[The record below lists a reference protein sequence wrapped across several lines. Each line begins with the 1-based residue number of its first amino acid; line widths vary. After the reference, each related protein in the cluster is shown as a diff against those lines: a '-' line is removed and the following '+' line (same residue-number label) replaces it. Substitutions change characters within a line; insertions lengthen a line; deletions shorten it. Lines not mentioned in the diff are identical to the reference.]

1 MSKIVSMLMMILF
14 SLIVGYIVKLLHERD
29 KLKLP
34 FPIEKIRRFL
44 QRLTLIGFIP
54 ITVTTSVW
62 IAPIQNLQI
71 IALPFIGLSA
81 LVAGS
86 LIAVSFTKPL
96 NLNRKQKAVF
106 FLSGGFSN
114 LGSLGGLI
122 AFILLGETGFALVSF
137 YIFLERIWYFGV
149 GFPYAKNH
157 SLDKGEKESIRV
169 IFRRMFVDPFVLTT
183 LISMAAGIL
192 LNLSGL
198 GRPFFFESVNGDLV
212 PLGSV
217 LILIS
222 IGMGMRLRA
231 VKNYIKQGLIIIMI
245 KALIIPALIVSIS
258 YFLGMGNIAGGLP
271 LKVILI
277 LSAMPIGFTALVPP
291 SIYDLDL
298 DMANSC
304 WLISNGA
311 LIFIVPLLAVLVPL
325 I

>member
-1 MSKIVSMLMMILF
+1 MLLMIII
-14 SLIVGYIVKLLHERD
+14 SLTVGYIIKTLHNKE
-29 KLKLP
+29 KIHLP
-34 FPIEKIRRFL
+34 LPIESIRKFL

-62 IAPIQNLQI
+62 IAPIRDLQI

-81 LVAGS
+81 LAAGS
-86 LIAVSFTKPL
+86 LIALFFAGKMK
-96 NLNRKQKAVF
+96 LNRKQKAVF
-106 FLSGGFSN
+106 FVSGGFSN

-149 GFPYAKNH
+149 GFPYAKSH
-157 SLDKGEKESIRV
+157 SLEEGQKESFTV
-169 IFRRMFVDPFVLTT
+169 IFKRMFVDPFVLTT
-183 LISMAAGIL
+183 LFSMLAGIA
-192 LNLSGL
+192 LNLGGL
-198 GRPFFFESVNGDLV
+198 NRPGIFESINAVLV

-217 LILIS
+217 FILIS
-222 IGMGMRLRA
+222 IGMGMRLAA
-231 VKNYIKQGLIIIMI
+231 VKNYVKHGLLMVMI
-245 KALIIPALIVSIS
+245 KSLIIPVLIVSVS
-258 YFLGMGNIAGGLP
+258 YILGMGNIADGLP

-291 SIYDLDL
+291 SIYNLDL

-311 LIFIVPLLAVLVPL
+311 LLIIVPLLTILVPL

>member
-1 MSKIVSMLMMILF
+1 MSEIISMLLMIII
-14 SLIVGYIVKLLHERD
+14 SLTVGYIVKTLHSKEIMR
-29 KLKLP
+29 LP
-34 FPIEKIRRFL
+34 FPIENIRKFL

-62 IAPIQNLQI
+62 IAPIKNLQI

-81 LVAGS
+81 LAAGS
-86 LIAVSFTKPL
+86 LIALLFTGPL
-96 NLNRKQKAVF
+96 KLNRKQKAVYF
-106 FLSGGFSN
+106 VSGGFSN
-114 LGSLGGLI
+114 LGSLGSLI
-122 AFILLGETGFALVSF
+122 AFILLGEEGFALVAF

-149 GFPYAKNH
+149 GFPYAKSH
-157 SLDKGEKESIRV
+157 SLDEGQRDSFKIILK
-169 IFRRMFVDPFVLTT
+169 RMFVDPFVLTT
-183 LISMAAGIL
+183 LLSMIAGIA

-198 GRPFFFESVNGDLV
+198 NRPDTFESINAVLV

-217 LILIS
+217 FILIS
-222 IGMGMRLRA
+222 IGMGMKLGA
-231 VKNYIKQGLIIIMI
+231 VGNYIKHGLFMVMIKGLIIPF
-245 KALIIPALIVSIS
+245 LVVSVS
-258 YFLGMGNIAGGLP
+258 YFLGMGDIAGGLP

-311 LIFIVPLLAVLVPL
+311 LLLIVPLLSILVPL

>member
-1 MSKIVSMLMMILF
+1 MSRIISMLLMILL
-14 SLIVGYIVKLLHERD
+14 SLTAGYIVKLLHEKEKI
-29 KLKLP
+29 KLL

-54 ITVTTSVW
+54 FTVTTSVW

-81 LVAGS
+81 LAAGS

-106 FLSGGFSN
+106 FVSGGFSN

-122 AFILLGETGFALVSF
+122 AFILLGEAGFALVAF

-149 GFPYAKNH
+149 GFPYAKSH
-157 SLDKGEKESIRV
+157 SLEKGEKESLKV
-169 IFRRMFVDPFVLTT
+169 IFSRMFIDPFVLTT

-192 LNLSGL
+192 LNFSGL
-198 GRPFFFESVNGDLV
+198 ARPFFFESVNGVLV

-217 LILIS
+217 FILIS
-222 IGMGMRLRA
+222 IGMGMRLSA
-231 VKNYIKQGLIIIMI
+231 VKNYIKHGLIIIVI
-245 KALIIPALIVSIS
+245 KALIIPFLIVSVS
-258 YFLGMGNIAGGLP
+258 YILGMGNIAGGLP

-311 LIFIVPLLAVLVPL
+311 LLFIVPLLSILVPL

>member
-1 MSKIVSMLMMILF
+1 MSQIISMLMMIII
-14 SLIVGYIVKLLHERD
+14 SLTVGYIIKTLHEKKRIS
-29 KLKLP
+29 LP
-34 FPIEKIRRFL
+34 FPIENIRKFL

-62 IAPIQNLQI
+62 IAPIKNLQI
-71 IALPFIGLSA
+71 IALPFIGLAA
-81 LVAGS
+81 LASGS
-86 LIAVSFTKPL
+86 LIALMFAGPL
-96 NLNRKQKAVF
+96 KLNRKQKAVYF
-106 FLSGGFSN
+106 VSGGFSN

-122 AFILLGETGFALVSF
+122 SFMLLGEVGFALVSF

-149 GFPYAKNH
+149 GFPYAKSH
-157 SLDKGEKESIRV
+157 SLDDGKKENSKV
-169 IFRRMFVDPFVLTT
+169 ILKRMFVDPFVLTT
-183 LISMAAGIL
+183 LLSMFTGVI

-198 GRPFFFESVNGDLV
+198 HRPDFFESINAILV

-217 LILIS
+217 FILIS
-222 IGMGMRLRA
+222 IGMGMRLSA
-231 VKNYIKQGLIIIMI
+231 VKNYIKPGLIMILI
-245 KALIIPALIVSIS
+245 KALIIPGFIVTIS

-304 WLISNGA
+304 WLISNAA
-311 LIFIVPLLAVLVPL
+311 LLVIVPLLAILVPL